1 MLSSHTQ
8 PCSGLLYAASE
19 LLHTLPCSASSC
31 PGAALD
37 QEDVLEAQ
45 TAETLCPCLI
55 SLRCLGCNHGVTA
68 PAKEQLMPS
77 DVLHQATGLASQG
90 LALGYACWWWDY
102 LCWPPLF
109 GRWSL
114 RDNELLEAV
123 WKGGGEQPSAHM
135 VRTPP
140 GSDSLPSHAGR
151 TAAVP
156 PGAALLRP
164 HCAFLGGS
172 TTSPCSSP
180 PRAPPAPTR
189 LKRHRHSST
198 EQPFF
203 KSATL

>member
-1 MLSSHTQ
+1 M
-8 PCSGLLYAASE
+8 
-19 LLHTLPCSASSC
+19 
-31 PGAALD
+31 
-37 QEDVLEAQ
+37 LEAQ

-77 DVLHQATGLASQG
+77 DVLTMLLAWLPRGWHWVMPAGGGITS
-90 LALGYACWWWDY
+90 
-102 LCWPPLF
+102 CWPPLF

-114 RDNELLEAV
+114 RDNDLLEAV
-123 WKGGGEQPSAHM
+123 WKGGGEQPPAHM

-156 PGAALLRP
+156 PGAAVLRP
-164 HCAFLGGS
+164 HCAFFGGS